1 MIRYKCFTLSEVRLK
16 GQSCLN
22 SLNTNKRVVSAFVL
36 SHTTQQ
42 SKSDSLLRRHLKWI
56 SRYIFEMLV
65 ILVVLKHSQIS
76 LLLTLFDEP

>member
-22 SLNTNKRVVSAFVL
+22 SLNTNKRVLSAFVL
-36 SHTTQQ
+36 YSSQQ
-42 SKSDSLLRRHLKWI
+42 SKSDSLLRRHLKCI
-56 SRYIFEMLV
+56 SSIFEMLF

-76 LLLTLFDEP
+76 LLLTLFDEL

>member
-22 SLNTNKRVVSAFVL
+22 SLNTNKRVLSAFVL
-36 SHTTQQ
+36 YSSQQ

-76 LLLTLFDEP
+76 LLLTLFDEL